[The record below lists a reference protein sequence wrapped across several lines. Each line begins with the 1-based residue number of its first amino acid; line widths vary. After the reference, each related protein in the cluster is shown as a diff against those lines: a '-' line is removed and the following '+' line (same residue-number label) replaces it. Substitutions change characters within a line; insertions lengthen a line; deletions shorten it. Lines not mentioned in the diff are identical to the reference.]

1 MCDAAL
7 PQLIDPSPP
16 NGGKKQRWR
25 RDRQGAQ
32 SQPTSAEGYTD
43 AKPAACPSMVT
54 RPVPVPLSDKQ
65 VQQFI
70 VEGFLEL
77 SPDEGQAEI
86 HDSIYKQA
94 VAFGRRA
101 EELGNNVFPAIPDLL
116 NVYESPRVRGA
127 IESLLGPGYLLHP
140 HRYCHTSER
149 PTPQTWHRDS
159 FWGHWHPR
167 NACPYWIMALYFP
180 QDTPL
185 ELGPTEILPRSQWY
199 NKDEKSDRGP
209 YGCARFSDREA
220 ATGIPAASWHVQG
233 RPLCCS
239 AGTVVLMHYDLWHRG
254 GANISSNGIR
264 YMFKFQFSRML
275 SPVVAPRLRT
285 APDKA
290 INWEEFYQDGIDEPA
305 RMQPVWQGI
314 WDWLHAGSSE
324 AAAEADADAVKVLL
338 TELIQGRGQ
347 DALDPQRVTAAWQLA
362 RLCKGRL
369 PEIEKVL
376 AALDQLLQ
384 LRGRNVMHV
393 LDMLGP
399 AAAPL
404 LLQKPGLQQ
413 SSDAVHG
420 LGRCLDM
427 AGDAEVTSEALEMLE
442 EVLKGREDPLLRVC
456 AAEAL
461 GCLRLKD
468 SAWPLQRAVA
478 EDPVGAVRAT
488 ALHALLRLLTSGALE
503 QDGCLEAL
511 RATAQ
516 AVKPKDP
523 DRYVRAYAAELCHR
537 IDLVQQLAWEAPGAT
552 ATAVAESI
560 RKAYM
565 PPLMRWC
572 TCGDGWHP

>member
-1 MCDAAL
+1 
-7 PQLIDPSPP
+7 
-16 NGGKKQRWR
+16 
-25 RDRQGAQ
+25 
-32 SQPTSAEGYTD
+32 
-43 AKPAACPSMVT
+43 MVT

-324 AAAEADADAVKVLL
+324 AAAEADADAVKALL

-347 DALDPQRVTAAWQLA
+347 DALDPQRVAAAWQLA

-399 AAAPL
+399 SAAPL
-404 LLQKPGLQQ
+404 LLQKPGLHQ

-427 AGDAEVTSEALEMLE
+427 AGDAEVTSEALEVLE

-552 ATAVAESI
+552 TTAVAESI